1 MLLKYVNLW
10 IKDGRLTHEV
20 RKFRRAEPR
29 TEDRRP
35 PCPPGGLGGR
45 VTRRPRTENRTK
57 DQAMTYNQTIEF
69 LYSQLPAYHRI
80 GKAAYKDNLENS
92 IALDDYFG
100 HPHMKYKTIHIAGT
114 NGKGSVSHMI
124 ASILQEA
131 GLKTGLYTS
140 PHLKDFRERIRVN
153 GKMIPKHKVI
163 KFVKTHQGIIEKINP
178 SFFEMT
184 AAMAFDHFAGEE
196 VDVAVIET
204 GLGGRLDSTN
214 IILPVLSVITNIGHD
229 HMDLLGDTIAKVAAE
244 KAGII
249 KQGVPVVIGETV
261 PDTEEVFLLKAEAKG
276 SPAYFA
282 DINFNCILSD
292 PDTSFMRRK
301 YTVNDLTDGN
311 VFSGYTPLTGD
322 YQQPNLRTVHQA
334 FKLLMKDFRLTE
346 GNLGDGIRKVIKN
359 TGLQGRW
366 QVIGKDPLTICDT
379 GHNKEGLDNV
389 IRQLLKIPS
398 TGLHFVIGFV
408 SDKDIS
414 TILPMFP
421 ENARY
426 YFTRA
431 KVQRAL
437 DEKELKK
444 KAGEYGLKGESYDD
458 VRTALSAARANA
470 LPSDLV
476 FAGGSTFVVA
486 EIV

>member
-10 IKDGRLTHEV
+10 KNRL
-20 RKFRRAEPR
+20 P
-29 TEDRRP
+29 
-35 PCPPGGLGGR
+35 
-45 VTRRPRTENRTK
+45 RTK
-57 DQAMTYNQTIEF
+57 DRGPRIKDRRQNSTMTYNQTIEF

-80 GKAAYKDNLENS
+80 GKAAYKNNLENS
-92 IALDDYFG
+92 LALDDYFG
-100 HPHMKYKTIHIAGT
+100 HPHMRYKTIHVAGT
-114 NGKGSVSHMI
+114 NGKGSISHMI
-124 ASILQEA
+124 ASVLQEA

-140 PHLKDFRERIRVN
+140 PHLRDFRERIRVN
-153 GKMIPKHKVI
+153 GKMIPKQKVI
-163 KFVKTHQGIIEKINP
+163 KFVRTHTGIIEKITP

-184 AAMAFDHFAGEE
+184 AAMAFDHFACEK

-214 IILPVLSVITNIGHD
+214 VINPVLSVITNIGHD
-229 HMDLLGDTIAKVAAE
+229 HMDLLGNTIAKVAAE

-249 KQGVPVVIGETV
+249 KRGVPVVIGETK
-261 PDTEEVFLLKAEAKG
+261 PDTETVFLLEAEIKG
-276 SPAYFA
+276 SPVYFA
-282 DINFNCILSD
+282 DVNFSCILSD
-292 PDTSFMRRK
+292 PGNSFLRRK
-301 YTVNDLTDGN
+301 YTVKDLTDGSL
-311 VFSGYTPLTGD
+311 FSGYTTLTGD
-322 YQQPNLRTVHQA
+322 YQQENIRTVHQA
-334 FKLLMKDFRLTE
+334 FKLLMKDLMLTQK
-346 GNLGDGIRKVIKN
+346 NLKDGIRNVIKN
-359 TGLQGRW
+359 TGLLGRW

-379 GHNKEGLDNV
+379 GHNKEGLDWV

-444 KAGEYGLKGESYDD
+444 KAEEFGLKGESYDD
-458 VRTALSAARANA
+458 VATALNAARANA
-470 LPSDLV
+470 LQSDLV

>member
-1 MLLKYVNLW
+1 M
-10 IKDGRLTHEV
+10 D
-20 RKFRRAEPR
+20 
-29 TEDRRP
+29 
-35 PCPPGGLGGR
+35 
-45 VTRRPRTENRTK
+45 
-57 DQAMTYNQTIEF
+57 YNQTTEF

-80 GKAAYKDNLENS
+80 GKAAYKNNLENS

-100 HPHMKYKTIHIAGT
+100 CPHKNYKTIHVAGT

-153 GKMIPKHKVI
+153 GKMIPKQKVI
-163 KFVKTHQGIIEKINP
+163 RFVKEHLGIIEKIKP

-184 AAMAFDHFAGEE
+184 AAMAFDYFSGEK

-214 IILPVLSVITNIGHD
+214 IINPVLSVITNIGHD
-229 HMDLLGDTIAKVAAE
+229 HMDLLGNTIAKVAAE

-249 KQGVPVVIGETV
+249 KRGVPVVIGETKH
-261 PDTEEVFLLKAEAKG
+261 DTQEVFLQEAEVKG
-276 SPAYFA
+276 SPVYFA
-282 DINFNCILSD
+282 DMNFSCILSD
-292 PDTSFMRRK
+292 HGISFMRRK
-301 YTVNDLTDGN
+301 YTVNDLTDGS
-311 VFSGYTPLTGD
+311 VSTGYIPLAGD
-322 YQQPNLRTVHQA
+322 YQQENLRTVHQA
-334 FKLLMKDFRLTE
+334 FKVLRKDLMLT
-346 GNLGDGIRKVIKN
+346 GDNLRDGISNVIRN
-359 TGLQGRW
+359 TGLRGRW
-366 QVIGKDPLTICDT
+366 QVIGKNPLTICDT
-379 GHNKEGLDNV
+379 GHNKEGLESV
-389 IRQLLKIPS
+389 IRQLLKIRC
-398 TGLHFVIGFV
+398 TGIHFVIGFV

-414 TILPMFP
+414 AILPMFP
-421 ENARY
+421 VNARY

-437 DEKELKK
+437 NEKELKK
-444 KAGEYGLKGESYDD
+444 KAFEYGLKGESYDD
-458 VRTALSAARANA
+458 VRTALDAARANA
-470 LPSDLV
+470 LPSDIV